1 MMMEALAMAAV
12 AAAAEASVWCSCC
25 LATACCP
32 CWAIP
37 ATMSDDEAAHWRPPR
52 DWTCSSCSCP
62 VAVRQA
68 AADCAA
74 VATGAAA
81 AADDAAAADEN
92 ACANASADVL
102 NGCGCGCRLAAACR
116 CSSGNTTTT
125 SRHRAPSS
133 PAETKRERLRVAR
146 DEDYWG
152 NLLHIVAPWCASSRA
167 VGPAARPWTWCH
179 WFQARCTSPATQSMS
194 WEN

>member
-1 MMMEALAMAAV
+1 M
-12 AAAAEASVWCSCC
+12 
-25 LATACCP
+25 
-32 CWAIP
+32 
-37 ATMSDDEAAHWRPPR
+37 
-52 DWTCSSCSCP
+52 
-62 VAVRQA
+62 RQA

-74 VATGAAA
+74 VATGAAAA

-133 PAETKRERLRVAR
+133 PADTKRGRETLRVAR
-146 DEDYWG
+146 EKDYPV

-167 VGPAARPWTWCH
+167 VGPAARPLT
-179 WFQARCTSPATQSMS
+179 
-194 WEN
+194 